1 MGSWS
6 EHKQFITF
14 VAKWEK
20 KYPILKKYK
29 ADRNVAYFTYMD
41 FPVQVQRCIY
51 TTNWIERLNR
61 KYKRTIKN
69 ENINA
74 IRQVGTFPTSK
85 CCHGRNKN
93 NIFKK
98 KLSMQILET
107 KGRKTNKIKREE
119 REDLHTFS
127 DTTKR

>member
-1 MGSWS
+1 MAEELNDVFTLENKEMGSWS

-14 VAKWEK
+14 VAKWEN

-61 KYKRTIKN
+61 KYKRTIKTVVS
-69 ENINA
+69 EK
-74 IRQVGTFPTSK
+74 VCKP
-85 CCHGRNKN
+85 
-93 NIFKK
+93 IFF
-98 KLSMQILET
+98 LSLYLET
-107 KGRKTNKIKREE
+107 LK
-119 REDLHTFS
+119 
-127 DTTKR
+127 

>member
-1 MGSWS
+1 MAEELNEVFTLENKEMGSWS

-29 ADRNVAYFTYMD
+29 ADYNIAYFTYMD

-61 KYKRTIKN
+61 KYKRTIKT
-69 ENINA
+69 
-74 IRQVGTFPTSK
+74 RTSMPS
-85 CCHGRNKN
+85 NKSVL
-93 NIFKK
+93 F
-98 KLSMQILET
+98 LLASVAMEET
-107 KGRKTNKIKREE
+107 KTTYSRKNYQCKFWKQKEGKRIK
-119 REDLHTFS
+119 
-127 DTTKR
+127 